1 MGDIVKIGIKVGL
14 AATLL
19 AGIAG
24 VLLLVSIPSVDFTP
38 LSTYIGHVYAF
49 AIHWC
54 PVISNLWTTALAMIG
69 VNVALL
75 AFRGAMVV
83 VKLAWRVFE

>member
-1 MGDIVKIGIKVGL
+1 MGDLVKVGIKLGL

-19 AGIAG
+19 AAIAA
-24 VLLLVSIPSVDFTP
+24 VLLLVTIPSVDFSSIT
-38 LSTYIGHVYAF
+38 TYINSVYAF
-49 AIHWC
+49 AVHWC
-54 PVISNLWTTALAMIG
+54 PVMANLWTTATTMIG
-69 VNVALL
+69 VNLALL